1 VTVLV
6 LRALGLGDLLTA
18 VPALRGIRRAFPDDH
33 VVLATPAAL
42 AALAYAT
49 GAVDEVL
56 PASGLAPLDFALTRD
71 NDFALTRDKAFTHDN
86 AFIPDIAV
94 NLHGR
99 GPQSHRLLAELT
111 PGRLLGFRCPEA
123 GYSDGPR
130 WVPGEYE
137 VARWCRMLAGHGIE
151 ACPGDLGLPAPAS
164 LRPGCVVVHPGA
176 AHPRRRW
183 PAERFALVAAALAN
197 MGEDVVISGS
207 SAEARRAREVADRAG
222 LPRTAVL
229 AGCTDVLALAGLVA
243 AARLVICG
251 DTGVA
256 HLATAFA
263 TPSVVLFGPVSPA
276 EWGPPPGRPQHV
288 ALWSPGADGH
298 VTGAGDGAVDDGAVD
313 RVLLATGA
321 EDVLAAAERLLA
333 TQEAVAQEA
342 ATQEARPST
351 VPGLSSTPVR

>member
-1 VTVLV
+1 MTVLV

-56 PASGLAPLDFALTRD
+56 PASGLAPLDLALI
-71 NDFALTRDKAFTHDN
+71 HDN

-99 GPQSHRLLAELT
+99 GPQSHRLLAELR
-111 PGRLLGFRCPEA
+111 PGRLLGFRRPEA

-137 VARWCRMLAGHGIE
+137 VARWCRMLAGHGVE

-298 VTGAGDGAVDDGAVD
+298 VTGTGDGAVDDGAVD
-313 RVLLATGA
+313 RVLLATEA
-321 EDVLAAAERLLA
+321 EEVLAAAERLLA
-333 TQEAVAQEA
+333 TQEA